1 MLWFCCLPVASL
13 IVGRVQRSNLSKSG
27 SEAHYSSTFTIMI
40 KTKIH
45 PHALLVHGWS
55 LFWFI
60 KAKKIT
66 DIPQTQAGFKAKSLG
81 ILCGFQGFLT
91 HNPAVFVEIDDIFD
105 FSDPP
110 WSKTHKCSLYSF
122 QCFYFTVRYI
132 GSISDPTEILFKPF
146 FNRWPP
152 KVSPV
157 NHIEGGC
164 KSISPYGMIISNSFT
179 SRSTRGHSPQN
190 LPE

>member
-1 MLWFCCLPVASL
+1 LWFCCLPVASL

-81 ILCGFQGFLT
+81 ILCGIPRLF
-91 HNPAVFVEIDDIFD
+91 NAKSRCV
-105 FSDPP
+105 
-110 WSKTHKCSLYSF
+110 CRNRR
-122 QCFYFTVRYI
+122 YFRLFRYTL
-132 GSISDPTEILFKPF
+132 G
-146 FNRWPP
+146 
-152 KVSPV
+152 
-157 NHIEGGC
+157 
-164 KSISPYGMIISNSFT
+164 
-179 SRSTRGHSPQN
+179 
-190 LPE
+190 

>member
-91 HNPAVFVEIDDIFD
+91 QNPAAFVEIDDIFA
-105 FSDPP
+105 FSDTP
-110 WSKTHKCSLYSF
+110 WDRGLSVSLGSAGS
-122 QCFYFTVRYI
+122 FYFASGWFGRGNILDFWWVGMMGWDGFLCRVVGRNFPLRI
-132 GSISDPTEILFKPF
+132 MIS
-146 FNRWPP
+146 
-152 KVSPV
+152 
-157 NHIEGGC
+157 H
-164 KSISPYGMIISNSFT
+164 T
-179 SRSTRGHSPQN
+179 STP
-190 LPE
+190 

>member
-1 MLWFCCLPVASL
+1 LLWFCCLPVASL

-91 HNPAVFVEIDDIFD
+91 HNPAVFVEIEDIFD

>member
-1 MLWFCCLPVASL
+1 MLWFCSLPVASL

-91 HNPAVFVEIDDIFD
+91 HNPAVFVEIEDIFD

-157 NHIEGGC
+157 NHIEGGV
-164 KSISPYGMIISNSFT
+164 
-179 SRSTRGHSPQN
+179 N
-190 LPE
+190 LFPHMV

>member
-1 MLWFCCLPVASL
+1 MPPKHDAGTATRHYRAFWQRRCRAAAAGTVLKPQGGNCAVLPQDKMVHIGGSSDIAL
-13 IVGRVQRSNLSKSG
+13 VQRFSG
-27 SEAHYSSTFTIMI
+27 IHLKGYL
-40 KTKIH
+40 KTK
-45 PHALLVHGWS
+45 
-55 LFWFI
+55 
-60 KAKKIT
+60 KMT

-91 HNPAVFVEIDDIFD
+91 HNPAVFVEIEDIFD

-157 NHIEGGC
+157 NHIEGV
-164 KSISPYGMIISNSFT
+164 
-179 SRSTRGHSPQN
+179 
-190 LPE
+190 

>member
-91 HNPAVFVEIDDIFD
+91 HNPAVFVEIEDIFD

>member
-45 PHALLVHGWS
+45 PHAVLVHGWS

-91 HNPAVFVEIDDIFD
+91 QNPAAFVEIDDIFA
-105 FSDPP
+105 FSDTP
-110 WSKTHKCSLYSF
+110 WDRGLSVSLGSAGS
-122 QCFYFTVRYI
+122 FYFASGWFGRGNILDFWWVGMMAWDGFLCRVVGRNFPLRI
-132 GSISDPTEILFKPF
+132 MIS
-146 FNRWPP
+146 
-152 KVSPV
+152 
-157 NHIEGGC
+157 H
-164 KSISPYGMIISNSFT
+164 T
-179 SRSTRGHSPQN
+179 STP
-190 LPE
+190 